1 MRKKLTLKIK
11 LALIAMVMLSVS
23 AGDVYAD
30 DITYQTSNRL
40 IQSKMSVQDINGM
53 WYMVGDLEK
62 AGYYGESYPDD
73 SDNVLSALDRILTLY
88 ERIDIGLSMR
98 YLCIDGILYDLEMM
112 LNGSEAGG
120 TANRVP
126 FEEADTGTLQGFL
139 NTGTYTSWDT
149 EPVAGSTDNP
159 MVEEPKEPEITVTD
173 MSAVMY
179 ATKDCNVRDG
189 GSTSYKKI
197 GSLKFN
203 EEVTVTGI
211 CSTGWYRIEYN
222 GGVGYV
228 SGTLLTDTKY
238 EEPID
243 LTIIYNDLDETAL
256 DVLNKLIESDDYE
269 AAVLVYE
276 TAEHKVLPK
285 ETMTLIRAANKE
297 VRVSFVDE
305 AGLARVVYTLNNV
318 SDETALD
325 LAYTLENNVYT
336 FGTTDEP
343 ILYPYTLSVLVKTE
357 LTDEVYAHVG
367 NETDGYTMFETYTVT
382 DGYIPFTT
390 NLTGAYTFSK
400 EDLSYVP
407 EPEPPVVEE
416 PEEPIVEE
424 PSKPEETPETEEP
437 VITEPTEP
445 LDTQNNT
452 PSESDEETPSNEGE
466 ISEEKE
472 GDFGDGAFK
481 IIVVVCMGAV
491 IICVVCVIRY
501 IRKKK

>member
-1 MRKKLTLKIK
+1 MKKRERLRVMTLI
-11 LALIAMVMLSVS
+11 ILSVLVFWCTVVPNT
-23 AGDVYAD
+23 VYAD
-30 DITYQTSNRL
+30 VLYETSNRL
-40 IQSKMSVQDINGM
+40 IQSKMSIEQVNGV

-73 SDNVLSALDRILTLY
+73 SDNVLSALKRIMTY
-88 ERIDIGLSMR
+88 EERVAIGLSDR

-159 MVEEPKEPEITVTD
+159 MVEVPKEPEITVTD

-297 VRVSFVDE
+297 VMVSFVDE

-343 ILYPYTLSVLVKTE
+343 ILYPYTLSVLVKTD

-437 VITEPTEP
+437 TVEEPVITEPTKPEEP
-445 LDTQNNT
+445 DTT
-452 PSESDEETPSNEGE
+452 DKAFHIWFIGLGVA
-466 ISEEKE
+466 IAILMIAGILVYLKEK
-472 GDFGDGAFK
+472 K
-481 IIVVVCMGAV
+481 
-491 IICVVCVIRY
+491 
-501 IRKKK
+501 RKKLE